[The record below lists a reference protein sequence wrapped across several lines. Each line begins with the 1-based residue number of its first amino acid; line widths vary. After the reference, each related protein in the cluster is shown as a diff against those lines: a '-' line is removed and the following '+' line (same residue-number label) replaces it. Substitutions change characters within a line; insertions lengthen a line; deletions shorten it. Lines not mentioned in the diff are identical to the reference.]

1 VSRASTGKCIGAEL
15 TALTLTAATTAT
27 IVRTMRMAVTIVR
40 TTTEDTITTIEA
52 EPQTRGCGVGFN
64 CFDIVP
70 IRVDS
75 KPRLPREGCAGGVAA
90 HLCHIDSVD
99 RLTAVLRSPIGA
111 LVAAFSPLLIKQQPH
126 HKNFF

>member
-1 VSRASTGKCIGAEL
+1 MYRRGAYG
-15 TALTLTAATTAT
+15 AYAYGGHDGYHRPYYAYGG
-27 IVRTMRMAVTIVR
+27 TIVR

-111 LVAAFSPLLIKQQPH
+111 LVAAFSPLLIKQQSH